1 MDRRGI
7 KAGCR
12 IKGAA
17 LQADDGAAAVVAV
30 DAIRKIVRVKAD
42 RRRVAMQLRDQSDRV
57 GKTTT
62 NLAMICLSTTTTMP
76 KIHWEMTHLRRM
88 MKTVRP

>member
-17 LQADDGAAAVVAV
+17 LQADDRAA
-30 DAIRKIVRVKAD
+30 
-42 RRRVAMQLRDQSDRV
+42 
-57 GKTTT
+57 T
-62 NLAMICLSTTTTMP
+62 LSTP
-76 KIHWEMTHLRRM
+76 EENCIGLAE
-88 MKTVRP
+88 